1 MTDLGSLTA
10 IWGNQI
16 GLQSGY
22 FEHSDGK
29 IARILIK
36 IGSKLL
42 LIEEDSFLQCNIDDI
57 GVLG

>member
-16 GLQSGY
+16 GLQSGC

-42 LIEEDSFLQCNIDDI
+42 FIKDHSFLQCDIDDI